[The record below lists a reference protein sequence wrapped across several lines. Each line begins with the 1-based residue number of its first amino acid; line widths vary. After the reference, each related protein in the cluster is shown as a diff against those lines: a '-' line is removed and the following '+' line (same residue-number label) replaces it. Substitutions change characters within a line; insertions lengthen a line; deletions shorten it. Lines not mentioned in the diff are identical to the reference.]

1 MKNKSIIIMSLV
13 MAVMLVA
20 CGNKAAESANADV
33 TSGESTAEIV
43 EEVKEAEE
51 AATEEIAE
59 ETVEAV
65 KEAAEEATE
74 EVAEETENSY
84 ADFNIGGCD
93 NFTQIV
99 DRKLE
104 NGWGYANE
112 PVGDTDVFFVS
123 NEIFNDA
130 DGNAQ
135 AMDSL
140 LLIYKDGVPAIVG
153 QVSSTS
159 TSCPVS
165 LKDKVIYTGG
175 NHGAEKY
182 TVLNNEF
189 VRTEAAW
196 VEYDSDGKETYYY
209 QSGDGEATK
218 QADSTE
224 CDRIFKEF
232 EEATPVYFSVVEK

>member
-1 MKNKSIIIMSLV
+1 MKKKTVILMSMV
-13 MAVMLVA
+13 IASMLTA
-20 CGNKAAESANADV
+20 CGNKTVESAKAESAL
-33 TSGESTAEIV
+33 
-43 EEVKEAEE
+43 EEVAEEITKEAEE
-51 AATEEIAE
+51 AVEAVKE
-59 ETVEAV
+59 ETVEA
-65 KEAAEEATE
+65 AEEAVE
-74 EVAEETENSY
+74 EAKEDIKEEAESLY

-99 DRKLE
+99 DRKLQD
-104 NGWGYANE
+104 GWGYANE

-123 NEIFNDA
+123 NGIFNDA

-135 AMDSL
+135 AIDSL

-165 LKDKVIYTGG
+165 IKDKVIYTGG
-175 NHGAEKY
+175 NDGAAKY

-189 VRTEAAW
+189 VKTESAW
-196 VEYDSDGKETYYY
+196 VEYDSDGNKTYYY
-209 QSGDGEATK
+209 QSGDAEAVK

-224 CDRIFKEF
+224 FDRIFKEF

>member
-1 MKNKSIIIMSLV
+1 MKNKSVIIMSLV
-13 MAVMLVA
+13 LAVMLVA
-20 CGNKAAESANADV
+20 CGNKAAES
-33 TSGESTAEIV
+33 TEAEV
-43 EEVKEAEE
+43 SSVVSASELTEEVKEAEE
-51 AATEEIAE
+51 AAA
-59 ETVEAV
+59 
-65 KEAAEEATE
+65 E
-74 EVAEETENSY
+74 EVAEDAAEAIKEAVEEVADETENSY

-104 NGWGYANE
+104 DGWGYANE

-123 NEIFNDA
+123 NAIFNDA

-140 LLIYKDGVPAIVG
+140 LLIYKDGVPTIVG

-165 LKDKVIYTGG
+165 IKDKVIYAGG
-175 NHGAEKY
+175 NHGAAKY

-189 VRTEAAW
+189 VKTESAW

-209 QSGDGEATK
+209 QSGDGEETE

-224 CDRIFKEF
+224 FDRLFKEF

>member
-20 CGNKAAESANADV
+20 CGNKAAESAEAEV
-33 TSGESTAEIV
+33 TSVASAAESV
-43 EEVKEAEE
+43 EEAKEVEE
-51 AATEEIAE
+51 AAAEEVAK

-65 KEAAEEATE
+65 EEAAE

-93 NFTQIV
+93 TFTQIV

-123 NEIFNDA
+123 NGIFNDA

-165 LKDKVIYTGG
+165 IKDKVIYAGG

-224 CDRIFKEF
+224 YDRIFKEF

>member
-1 MKNKSIIIMSLV
+1 MKNKSAIIVSLV
-13 MAVMLVA
+13 LAVMLVA
-20 CGNKAAESANADV
+20 CGNKAAESTEAEV
-33 TSGESTAEIV
+33 TSVAS
-43 EEVKEAEE
+43 EEVLN
-51 AATEEIAE
+51 
-59 ETVEAV
+59 EAV
-65 KEAAEEATE
+65 KETEETAAE
-74 EVAEETENSY
+74 EVAEDAAEAIKEAVEEVADETENSY
-84 ADFNIGGCD
+84 ADFNIGDCD
-93 NFTQIV
+93 TFTQIV
-99 DRKLE
+99 DRKLQD
-104 NGWGYANE
+104 GWGYANE

-123 NEIFNDA
+123 NAIFNDA

-153 QVSSTS
+153 EVNSTS
-159 TSCPVS
+159 TSCPIS
-165 LKDKVIYTGG
+165 IKDKVIYVGG

-189 VRTEAAW
+189 VKTESAW

-209 QSGDGEATK
+209 QSGDGEETK

-224 CDRIFKEF
+224 FDRLFKEF

>member
-1 MKNKSIIIMSLV
+1 MKNKSVMIMSLA

-20 CGNKAAESANADV
+20 CGNKATESVEAATASTESVAEL
-33 TSGESTAEIV
+33 
-43 EEVKEAEE
+43 AEE
-51 AATEEIAE
+51 AKEATETAAEEIAK

-65 KEAAEEATE
+65 EEAAE
-74 EVAEETENSY
+74 EVAEEAENSY

-99 DRKLE
+99 DRKLQD
-104 NGWGYANE
+104 GWGYANE

-123 NEIFNDA
+123 NGIFNDA

-135 AMDSL
+135 AIDSL
-140 LLIYKDGVPAIVG
+140 LLIYKDGVPAIAG

-159 TSCPVS
+159 TSCPIAI
-165 LKDKVIYTGG
+165 KDKVIYAGG
-175 NHGAEKY
+175 NHGAAKY

-189 VRTEAAW
+189 VKTESAW
-196 VEYDSDGKETYYY
+196 VEYDTDGNATYYY
-209 QSGDGEATK
+209 QSGDGEETK

-224 CDRIFKEF
+224 YDRIFKEY
-232 EEATPVYFSVVEK
+232 EEATPVYFSVVAK